1 MMIVLIIIFLALLGL
16 CSWALIFFFLKQ
28 KSPKCSYDTVKMITT
43 ATLLMIQIPADAF
56 LTFLSI
62 DGFSIENFDLAQL
75 VAVIGYFST
84 GQLVNTV
91 ILFNF
96 YAFIC
101 EYREPKI
108 DPKLPSWLIWILGT
122 LIPFSLSL
130 ATNAVDKMVDFSFGR
145 GFVTYLTGVESE
157 ER

>member
-43 ATLLMIQIPADAF
+43 ATLMIQIPADAF

-108 DPKLPSWLIWILGT
+108 DPNLPSWLIWILGT